1 MASNVNPTVRRRR
14 LGQELR
20 RLRELKGMT
29 AEEVAER
36 LLVSQSKISRL
47 ENGRRSISQR
57 DVRDLCGVYEVE
69 DHRIVDSLMQMAKDS
84 RQQGWWHA
92 FGDIPYSV
100 YIGLE
105 TDAAS
110 LRVYDPQ
117 VVPGLLQTPQYAE
130 ALIAGALPE
139 TVPADVEKRV
149 NVRLRRQ
156 ERVKAT
162 ENPLRLWVVIDEA
175 ALRRTIGG
183 KQLMIDQLESLIDQS
198 RLPHVTVQV
207 LPFSMGA
214 HPGINGQYAILE
226 FPDASDSS
234 VVYIEGVTSDL
245 YLEKANDVQ
254 KYSVMYEHSAGAGP
268 ECGPD
273 PGIHHRDRQGVRRW
287 NGLLS
292 AGIGRLGAEARHG
305 TPRAHR
311 GGRPSRNMPSGRVNG
326 RPAARRLRVAS
337 ITPTENA
344 GRERPTR
351 ENRSEHGNSSGRHGH
366 LDQVLVL
373 HRKRRMR

>member
-69 DHRIVDSLMQMAKDS
+69 DVRIVDSLMQMAKDS
-84 RQQGWWHA
+84 RQQGWWHS

-117 VVPGLLQTPQYAE
+117 VVPGLLQTKSYAE
-130 ALIAGALPE
+130 ALIQGALPE
-139 TVPADVEKRV
+139 VTPGDIDKRV
-149 NVRLRRQ
+149 QVRLRRQ
-156 ERVKAT
+156 ERISAPD
-162 ENPLRLWVVIDEA
+162 NPLRLWAVLDEA
-175 ALRRTIGG
+175 ALRREVGSRHV
-183 KQLMIDQLESLIDQS
+183 MIEQLEHLIEMS

-207 LPFSMGA
+207 IPFTMGA
-214 HPGINGQYAILE
+214 HPGVSGQYAILE
-226 FPDASDSS
+226 FPDAADSS

-245 YLEKANDVQ
+245 YLEKAQDVQ
-254 KYSVMYEHSAGAGP
+254 KYSVMYEH
-268 ECGPD
+268 
-273 PGIHHRDRQGVRRW
+273 
-287 NGLLS
+287 L
-292 AGIGRLGAEARHG
+292 
-305 TPRAHR
+305 RAQALNADQ
-311 GGRPSRNMPSGRVNG
+311 SREFISK
-326 RPAARRLRVAS
+326 AAKDYAQEY
-337 ITPTENA
+337 T
-344 GRERPTR
+344 G
-351 ENRSEHGNSSGRHGH
+351 
-366 LDQVLVL
+366 
-373 HRKRRMR
+373 

>member
-84 RQQGWWHA
+84 RQQGWWHS

-117 VVPGLLQTPQYAE
+117 VVPGLLQTRQYAE
-130 ALIAGALPE
+130 ALITGALPE
-139 TVPADVEKRV
+139 TAAADVDKRV
-149 NVRLRRQ
+149 QVRLRRQ
-156 ERVKAT
+156 ERITAPD
-162 ENPLRLWVVIDEA
+162 NPLRLWTVMDEA
-175 ALRRTIGG
+175 ALRRVVGN
-183 KQLMIDQLESLIDQS
+183 KSLMRDQLEHLVEQAQ
-198 RLPHVTVQV
+198 LPHVTVQV
-207 LPFSMGA
+207 IPFDMGA
-214 HPGINGQYAILE
+214 HPGVNGQYAILE
-226 FPDASDSS
+226 FPDAADSS

-254 KYSVMYEHSAGAGP
+254 KYSVMYEHLRAQALNP
-268 ECGPD
+268 E
-273 PGIHHRDRQGVRRW
+273 HSRQFI
-287 NGLLS
+287 
-292 AGIGRLGAEARHG
+292 ADIAKEYAR
-305 TPRAHR
+305 
-311 GGRPSRNMPSGRVNG
+311 
-326 RPAARRLRVAS
+326 
-337 ITPTENA
+337 
-344 GRERPTR
+344 
-351 ENRSEHGNSSGRHGH
+351 
-366 LDQVLVL
+366 
-373 HRKRRMR
+373 

>member
-84 RQQGWWHA
+84 RQQGWWHS

-117 VVPGLLQTPQYAE
+117 VVPGLLQTRQYAE

-139 TVPADVEKRV
+139 TASADIEKRV
-149 NVRLRRQ
+149 QVRMRRQ
-156 ERVKAT
+156 ERISAA
-162 ENPLRLWVVIDEA
+162 ENPLRLWTVLDEA
-175 ALRRTIGG
+175 ALRRVVGNRS
-183 KQLMIDQLESLIDQS
+183 LMRDQLEHLVEQS
-198 RLPHVTVQV
+198 NLPHVTVQV
-207 LPFSMGA
+207 IPFDMGS
-214 HPGINGQYAILE
+214 HPGLNGQYAILE
-226 FPDASDSS
+226 FPDAADSS

-254 KYSVMYEHSAGAGP
+254 KYSVMYEHLRAQALNVEQS
-268 ECGPD
+268 
-273 PGIHHRDRQGVRRW
+273 RQFI
-287 NGLLS
+287 
-292 AGIGRLGAEARHG
+292 ADIAKDYAR
-305 TPRAHR
+305 
-311 GGRPSRNMPSGRVNG
+311 
-326 RPAARRLRVAS
+326 
-337 ITPTENA
+337 
-344 GRERPTR
+344 
-351 ENRSEHGNSSGRHGH
+351 
-366 LDQVLVL
+366 
-373 HRKRRMR
+373 

>member
-69 DHRIVDSLMQMAKDS
+69 DQRMVDSLMEMAKDS

-92 FGDIPYSV
+92 FGDVPYSV

-117 VVPGLLQTPQYAE
+117 VVPGLLQTRQYAE
-130 ALIAGALPE
+130 ALISGALPE
-139 TVPADVEKRV
+139 APPQDIDKRIQ
-149 NVRLRRQ
+149 VRLRRQ
-156 ERVKAT
+156 ERIST
-162 ENPLRLWVVIDEA
+162 GENPLRLWAVLDEA
-175 ALRRTIGG
+175 ALRRRVGNR
-183 KQLMIDQLESLIDQS
+183 QVMIEQLEYLLEMSQ
-198 RLPHVTVQV
+198 LPHITVQ
-207 LPFSMGA
+207 LIPFTMGA
-214 HPGINGQYAILE
+214 HPGVSGQYAILE
-226 FPDASDSS
+226 FPDAADSS

-245 YLEKANDVQ
+245 YLEKPQDVQ
-254 KYSVMYEHSAGAGP
+254 RYSVMYEH
-268 ECGPD
+268 
-273 PGIHHRDRQGVRRW
+273 
-287 NGLLS
+287 L
-292 AGIGRLGAEARHG
+292 
-305 TPRAHR
+305 RAQ
-311 GGRPSRNMPSGRVNG
+311 
-326 RPAARRLRVAS
+326 AL
-337 ITPTENA
+337 NA
-344 GRERPTR
+344 DQTR
-351 ENRSEHGNSSGRHGH
+351 EFIQ
-366 LDQVLVL
+366 QVAKEYA
-373 HRKRRMR
+373 REGAS

>member
-84 RQQGWWHA
+84 RQQGWWHS

-117 VVPGLLQTPQYAE
+117 VVPGLLQTRQYAE
-130 ALIAGALPE
+130 ALIVGALPE
-139 TVPADVEKRV
+139 ATPTDIDKRV
-149 NVRLRRQ
+149 QVRLRRQ
-156 ERVKAT
+156 ERIAAD
-162 ENPLRLWVVIDEA
+162 ENPLRLWAVLDEA
-175 ALRRTIGG
+175 AVRREVGS
-183 KQLMIDQLESLIDQS
+183 KQVMIEQLEYLLEMSQ
-198 RLPHVTVQV
+198 LPHVTVQ
-207 LPFSMGA
+207 LIPFSMGA
-214 HPGINGQYAILE
+214 HPGVSGQYAILE
-226 FPDASDSS
+226 FPDAADSS

-245 YLEKANDVQ
+245 YLEKAQDVQ
-254 KYSVMYEHSAGAGP
+254 KYSVMYEHLRAQALNV
-268 ECGPD
+268 EQT
-273 PGIHHRDRQGVRRW
+273 REF
-287 NGLLS
+287 
-292 AGIGRLGAEARHG
+292 IGE
-305 TPRAHR
+305 
-311 GGRPSRNMPSGRVNG
+311 V
-326 RPAARRLRVAS
+326 VKDY
-337 ITPTENA
+337 A
-344 GRERPTR
+344 GRR
-351 ENRSEHGNSSGRHGH
+351 
-366 LDQVLVL
+366 
-373 HRKRRMR
+373 

>member
-84 RQQGWWHA
+84 RQQGWWHS

-117 VVPGLLQTPQYAE
+117 VVPGLLQTRQYAE
-130 ALIAGALPE
+130 SLIAGALPE
-139 TVPADVEKRV
+139 TASADIEKRV
-149 NVRLRRQ
+149 QVRMRRQ
-156 ERVKAT
+156 ERISASD
-162 ENPLRLWVVIDEA
+162 NPLRLWTVLDEA
-175 ALRRTIGG
+175 ALRRVVGNRS
-183 KQLMIDQLESLIDQS
+183 LMRDQLEHLVEQS
-198 RLPHVTVQV
+198 NLPHVTVQV
-207 LPFSMGA
+207 IPFDMGA
-214 HPGINGQYAILE
+214 HPGLNGQYAILE
-226 FPDASDSS
+226 FPDAADSS

-254 KYSVMYEHSAGAGP
+254 KYSVMYEHLRAQALNVEQS
-268 ECGPD
+268 
-273 PGIHHRDRQGVRRW
+273 RQFI
-287 NGLLS
+287 
-292 AGIGRLGAEARHG
+292 ADIAKDYAR
-305 TPRAHR
+305 
-311 GGRPSRNMPSGRVNG
+311 
-326 RPAARRLRVAS
+326 
-337 ITPTENA
+337 
-344 GRERPTR
+344 
-351 ENRSEHGNSSGRHGH
+351 
-366 LDQVLVL
+366 
-373 HRKRRMR
+373 

>member
-110 LRVYDPQ
+110 LRVYEPQ
-117 VVPGLLQTPQYAE
+117 VVPGLLQTRQYAE

-139 TVPADVEKRV
+139 SGITDIEKRV
-149 NVRLRRQ
+149 SVRLRRQ
-156 ERVKAT
+156 ERIKDADH
-162 ENPLRLWVVIDEA
+162 PLRLWVVVDEA
-175 ALRRTIGG
+175 ALRRLVGD
-183 KQLMIDQLESLIDQS
+183 KQLMREQLEHLVELSQE
-198 RLPHVTVQV
+198 PHVTVQV
-207 LPFSMGA
+207 LPFEMGA

-254 KYSVMYEHSAGAGP
+254 KYSVMYEHLRAQALNV
-268 ECGPD
+268 D
-273 PGIHHRDRQGVRRW
+273 HTRQFI
-287 NGLLS
+287 
-292 AGIGRLGAEARHG
+292 ADIAKDYAR
-305 TPRAHR
+305 
-311 GGRPSRNMPSGRVNG
+311 
-326 RPAARRLRVAS
+326 
-337 ITPTENA
+337 
-344 GRERPTR
+344 
-351 ENRSEHGNSSGRHGH
+351 
-366 LDQVLVL
+366 
-373 HRKRRMR
+373 

>member
-1 MASNVNPTVRRRR
+1 VASNVNPTVRRRR

-110 LRVYDPQ
+110 LRVYEPQ
-117 VVPGLLQTPQYAE
+117 VVPGLLQTRQYAE

-139 TVPADVEKRV
+139 SGTTDVEKRV
-149 NVRLRRQ
+149 SVRVRRQ
-156 ERVKAT
+156 ERINDA
-162 ENPLRLWVVIDEA
+162 EHPLRLWVVIDEA
-175 ALRRTIGG
+175 ALRRLVGD
-183 KQLMIDQLESLIDQS
+183 KQLMREQLEHLVELSQ
-198 RLPHVTVQV
+198 LPHVTVQV
-207 LPFSMGA
+207 LPFEMGA

-226 FPDASDSS
+226 FPDTSDSS

-254 KYSVMYEHSAGAGP
+254 KYSVMYEHLRAQALNV
-268 ECGPD
+268 D
-273 PGIHHRDRQGVRRW
+273 HTRQFI
-287 NGLLS
+287 
-292 AGIGRLGAEARHG
+292 ADIAKDYAR
-305 TPRAHR
+305 
-311 GGRPSRNMPSGRVNG
+311 
-326 RPAARRLRVAS
+326 
-337 ITPTENA
+337 
-344 GRERPTR
+344 
-351 ENRSEHGNSSGRHGH
+351 
-366 LDQVLVL
+366 
-373 HRKRRMR
+373 

>member
-84 RQQGWWHA
+84 RQQGWWHS

-117 VVPGLLQTPQYAE
+117 VVPGLLQTRQYAE

-139 TVPADVEKRV
+139 TAAADVEKRV
-149 NVRLRRQ
+149 QVRLRRQ
-156 ERVKAT
+156 ERIIAP
-162 ENPLRLWVVIDEA
+162 ENPLRLWTVMDEA
-175 ALRRTIGG
+175 ALRRVVGNRS
-183 KQLMIDQLESLIDQS
+183 LMRDQLEHLVEQS
-198 RLPHVTVQV
+198 QLPHVTVQV
-207 LPFSMGA
+207 IPFEMGA
-214 HPGINGQYAILE
+214 HPGLNGQYAILE
-226 FPDASDSS
+226 FPDAADSS

-254 KYSVMYEHSAGAGP
+254 KYSVMYEHLRAQALN
-268 ECGPD
+268 PD
-273 PGIHHRDRQGVRRW
+273 QSRQFI
-287 NGLLS
+287 
-292 AGIGRLGAEARHG
+292 ADIAKDYAR
-305 TPRAHR
+305 
-311 GGRPSRNMPSGRVNG
+311 
-326 RPAARRLRVAS
+326 
-337 ITPTENA
+337 
-344 GRERPTR
+344 
-351 ENRSEHGNSSGRHGH
+351 
-366 LDQVLVL
+366 
-373 HRKRRMR
+373 

>member
-57 DVRDLCGVYEVE
+57 DVRDLCGVYDVE
-69 DHRIVDSLMQMAKDS
+69 DQRVVDSLMQMAKDS

-92 FGDIPYSV
+92 FGDVPYSV

-117 VVPGLLQTPQYAE
+117 VVPGLLQTRPYAE

-139 TVPADVEKRV
+139 TTPGDIDKRV
-149 NVRLRRQ
+149 QVRLRRQ
-156 ERVKAT
+156 ERISAP
-162 ENPLRLWVVIDEA
+162 EGPLRLWTVLDES
-175 ALRRTIGG
+175 ALRRVVGNRS
-183 KQLMIDQLESLIDQS
+183 LMREQLEYLVEQS
-198 RLPHVTVQV
+198 QLPHVTVQV
-207 LPFSMGA
+207 IPFDMGA
-214 HPGINGQYAILE
+214 HPGLNGQYAILE

-245 YLEKANDVQ
+245 YLEKPADVQ
-254 KYSVMYEHSAGAGP
+254 KYSVMYEHLRAQALNVDQS
-268 ECGPD
+268 
-273 PGIHHRDRQGVRRW
+273 RQFI
-287 NGLLS
+287 
-292 AGIGRLGAEARHG
+292 AGIAKEYAQL
-305 TPRAHR
+305 
-311 GGRPSRNMPSGRVNG
+311 RP
-326 RPAARRLRVAS
+326 
-337 ITPTENA
+337 
-344 GRERPTR
+344 
-351 ENRSEHGNSSGRHGH
+351 H
-366 LDQVLVL
+366 
-373 HRKRRMR
+373 

>member
-84 RQQGWWHA
+84 RQQGWWHS

-117 VVPGLLQTPQYAE
+117 VVPGLLQTRPYAE
-130 ALIAGALPE
+130 ALITGALPE
-139 TVPADVEKRV
+139 TIPTDIEKRV
-149 NVRLRRQ
+149 QVRMRRQ
-156 ERVKAT
+156 ERIAAP
-162 ENPLRLWVVIDEA
+162 ENPLRLWTVLDES
-175 ALRRTIGG
+175 ALRRVVGTRA
-183 KQLMIDQLESLIDQS
+183 LMREQLEYLVEQS
-198 RLPHVTVQV
+198 QLPHVTVQV
-207 LPFSMGA
+207 IPFDMGA
-214 HPGINGQYAILE
+214 HPGLNGQYAILE

-234 VVYIEGVTSDL
+234 VVCIEGVTSDL

-254 KYSVMYEHSAGAGP
+254 QYSVMYEHLRAQALNVEQS
-268 ECGPD
+268 
-273 PGIHHRDRQGVRRW
+273 RQ
-287 NGLLS
+287 LIADL
-292 AGIGRLGAEARHG
+292 AKEYAR
-305 TPRAHR
+305 
-311 GGRPSRNMPSGRVNG
+311 
-326 RPAARRLRVAS
+326 
-337 ITPTENA
+337 
-344 GRERPTR
+344 
-351 ENRSEHGNSSGRHGH
+351 
-366 LDQVLVL
+366 
-373 HRKRRMR
+373 

>member
-1 MASNVNPTVRRRR
+1 MHAAGGARPVASNVNPTVRRRR

-84 RQQGWWHA
+84 RQQGWWHS

-117 VVPGLLQTPQYAE
+117 VVPGLLQTRGYAE
-130 ALIAGALPE
+130 ALINGALPE
-139 TVPADVEKRV
+139 TTQSDIDKRV
-149 NVRLRRQ
+149 QVRMRRQ
-156 ERVKAT
+156 ERIQAADQ
-162 ENPLRLWVVIDEA
+162 PLRLWTVLDEA
-175 ALRRTIGG
+175 ALKRTVGG
-183 KQLMIDQLESLIDQS
+183 KNVMREQLEHLVEQS
-198 RLPHVTVQV
+198 QLPHVTVQV
-207 LPFSMGA
+207 IPFEMGA
-214 HPGINGQYAILE
+214 HPGLNGQYAILE
-226 FPDASDSS
+226 FPDAADSS

-254 KYSVMYEHSAGAGP
+254 KYSVMYEHLRAQALNVEQS
-268 ECGPD
+268 
-273 PGIHHRDRQGVRRW
+273 RQFI
-287 NGLLS
+287 S
-292 AGIGRLGAEARHG
+292 EIAKEYAR
-305 TPRAHR
+305 
-311 GGRPSRNMPSGRVNG
+311 
-326 RPAARRLRVAS
+326 
-337 ITPTENA
+337 
-344 GRERPTR
+344 
-351 ENRSEHGNSSGRHGH
+351 
-366 LDQVLVL
+366 
-373 HRKRRMR
+373 

>member
-69 DHRIVDSLMQMAKDS
+69 DQRVVDSLMQMAKDS

-92 FGDIPYSV
+92 FGDVPYSV

-117 VVPGLLQTPQYAE
+117 VVPGLLQTRPYAE

-139 TVPADVEKRV
+139 TTPADIDKRV
-149 NVRLRRQ
+149 QVRLRRQ
-156 ERVKAT
+156 ERISAP
-162 ENPLRLWVVIDEA
+162 ESPLRLWTVLDES
-175 ALRRTIGG
+175 ALRRVVGNRS
-183 KQLMIDQLESLIDQS
+183 LVREQLEHLVEQS
-198 RLPHVTVQV
+198 QLPHVTVQV
-207 LPFSMGA
+207 IPFDMGA
-214 HPGINGQYAILE
+214 HPGLNGQYAILE

-245 YLEKANDVQ
+245 YLEKPADVQ
-254 KYSVMYEHSAGAGP
+254 KYSVMYEHLRAQALNVDQS
-268 ECGPD
+268 
-273 PGIHHRDRQGVRRW
+273 RQ
-287 NGLLS
+287 LIADIAKDYAQL
-292 AGIGRLGAEARHG
+292 
-305 TPRAHR
+305 
-311 GGRPSRNMPSGRVNG
+311 RP
-326 RPAARRLRVAS
+326 
-337 ITPTENA
+337 
-344 GRERPTR
+344 
-351 ENRSEHGNSSGRHGH
+351 H
-366 LDQVLVL
+366 
-373 HRKRRMR
+373 

>member
-20 RLRELKGMT
+20 RLREQKGMT

-69 DHRIVDSLMQMAKDS
+69 DRRIVDSLMQMAKDS

-110 LRVYDPQ
+110 LRVFEPQ
-117 VVPGLLQTPQYAE
+117 VVPGLLQTREYAE
-130 ALIAGALPE
+130 ALVAGALPE
-139 TVPADVEKRV
+139 YGKADVDKRV
-149 NVRLRRQ
+149 GVRMRRQ
-156 ERVKAT
+156 DRIKDTER
-162 ENPLRLWVVIDEA
+162 PLRLWAVVDEA
-175 ALRRTIGG
+175 ALRRVVGG
-183 KQLMIDQLESLIDQS
+183 RQTMREQLEHLIEQS

-207 LPFSMGA
+207 LPFDMGA
-214 HPGINGQYAILE
+214 HPGISGHYAILE

-254 KYSVMYEHSAGAGP
+254 RYSVMYEHLRAQALNVEQTRDFISAIAK
-268 ECGPD
+268 D
-273 PGIHHRDRQGVRRW
+273 Y
-287 NGLLS
+287 
-292 AGIGRLGAEARHG
+292 AAE
-305 TPRAHR
+305 
-311 GGRPSRNMPSGRVNG
+311 
-326 RPAARRLRVAS
+326 
-337 ITPTENA
+337 
-344 GRERPTR
+344 
-351 ENRSEHGNSSGRHGH
+351 
-366 LDQVLVL
+366 
-373 HRKRRMR
+373 

>member
-1 MASNVNPTVRRRR
+1 MPTNVNPTVRRRR

-105 TDAAS
+105 TDAES
-110 LRVYDPQ
+110 LRVYEPQ
-117 VVPGLLQTPQYAE
+117 VVPGLLQTRGYAE
-130 ALIAGALPE
+130 AVISGALPE
-139 TVPADVEKRV
+139 APPSDIEKRV
-149 NVRLRRQ
+149 NVRARRQ
-156 ERVKAT
+156 ERVNAP
-162 ENPLRLWVVIDEA
+162 EHPLRLWAVVDES
-175 ALRRTIGG
+175 ALRRQVGG
-183 KQLMIDQLESLIDQS
+183 KQVMIEQLEHLVEQSL
-198 RLPHVTVQV
+198 LPHVTVQV
-207 LPFSMGA
+207 LPFDMGA

-226 FPDASDSS
+226 FPDAADSS

-245 YLEKANDVQ
+245 YLEKAHDVQ
-254 KYSVMYEHSAGAGP
+254 RYSVMYEHLRAQALNV
-268 ECGPD
+268 EQT
-273 PGIHHRDRQGVRRW
+273 RQFISDIAKGYT
-287 NGLLS
+287 
-292 AGIGRLGAEARHG
+292 H
-305 TPRAHR
+305 
-311 GGRPSRNMPSGRVNG
+311 
-326 RPAARRLRVAS
+326 
-337 ITPTENA
+337 
-344 GRERPTR
+344 
-351 ENRSEHGNSSGRHGH
+351 
-366 LDQVLVL
+366 
-373 HRKRRMR
+373 